1 MIILKIEVVYY
12 FYERL
17 RLMTDTH
24 FVVHG
29 GVILSMVDIIFW
41 QSRIITE
48 KCVNIRKFNGLR
60 LNVELISRV
69 RQDFSYF
76 H

>member
-24 FVVHG
+24 FVLYYFLTVACHH
-29 GVILSMVDIIFW
+29 
-41 QSRIITE
+41 
-48 KCVNIRKFNGLR
+48 RKMRHF
-60 LNVELISRV
+60 RV
-69 RQDFSYF
+69 KIYKEIK
-76 H
+76 

>member
-29 GVILSMVDIIFW
+29 GVILSMVDIIFSE
-41 QSRIITE
+41 SRVITE
-48 KCVNIRKFNGLR
+48 KSV
-60 LNVELISRV
+60 ISE
-69 RQDFSYF
+69 
-76 H
+76 